1 MTIAA
6 SQTTVTGSLSASAL
20 TKQLSTTVPQK
31 GERTLTYV
39 PIIISALSLILAV
52 YTFLSKNSKEN
63 TTELTTVIVSLDN
76 IKTGIADIKAELN
89 SIKSSQKEDH
99 DKLIRVEESLK
110 SAWKQINKIQVGNS
124 MNEEENI

>member
-1 MTIAA
+1 MNYITIAV
-6 SQTTVTGSLSASAL
+6 S
-20 TKQLSTTVPQK
+20 
-31 GERTLTYV
+31 
-39 PIIISALSLILAV
+39 ILSLLLAG

-76 IKTGIADIKAELN
+76 IKSGIADIKAELN

-110 SAWKQINKIQVGNS
+110 SAWKQINKLSVGGI
-124 MNEEENI
+124 NEEEGS

>member
-1 MTIAA
+1 MAYVTIAV
-6 SQTTVTGSLSASAL
+6 S
-20 TKQLSTTVPQK
+20 
-31 GERTLTYV
+31 
-39 PIIISALSLILAV
+39 ILSLLLAG

-76 IKTGIADIKAELN
+76 IKSGIADIKAELN

-110 SAWKQINKIQVGNS
+110 SAWKQINKLSVGN
-124 MNEEENI
+124 MNEEEGS

>member
-1 MTIAA
+1 M
-6 SQTTVTGSLSASAL
+6 
-20 TKQLSTTVPQK
+20 
-31 GERTLTYV
+31 TYV

-52 YTFLSKNSKEN
+52 YTFISKNSKEN

-110 SAWKQINKIQVGNS
+110 SAWKQINKIHAGNS

>member
-1 MTIAA
+1 MNYVTIAV
-6 SQTTVTGSLSASAL
+6 S
-20 TKQLSTTVPQK
+20 
-31 GERTLTYV
+31 
-39 PIIISALSLILAV
+39 ILSLLLAG

-76 IKTGIADIKAELN
+76 IKSGIADIKAELN

-110 SAWKQINKIQVGNS
+110 SAWKQINKLSVGGI
-124 MNEEENI
+124 NEEEGS

>member
-1 MTIAA
+1 M
-6 SQTTVTGSLSASAL
+6 
-20 TKQLSTTVPQK
+20 
-31 GERTLTYV
+31 TYV

-110 SAWKQINKIQVGNS
+110 SAWKQINKIQVGNN

>member
-1 MTIAA
+1 MAYVTIAV
-6 SQTTVTGSLSASAL
+6 SIVSLL
-20 TKQLSTTVPQK
+20 
-31 GERTLTYV
+31 
-39 PIIISALSLILAV
+39 LAI
-52 YTFLSKNSKEN
+52 YTFLSRNNKEN

-76 IKTGIADIKAELN
+76 IKSGIADIKAELN
-89 SIKSSQKEDH
+89 SIKTSQREDH

>member
-1 MTIAA
+1 M
-6 SQTTVTGSLSASAL
+6 
-20 TKQLSTTVPQK
+20 
-31 GERTLTYV
+31 TYV

>member
-1 MTIAA
+1 M
-6 SQTTVTGSLSASAL
+6 
-20 TKQLSTTVPQK
+20 
-31 GERTLTYV
+31 EYV
-39 PIIISALSLILAV
+39 PIIVSILSLILAG

-76 IKTGIADIKAELN
+76 IKSGIADIKAELN

-110 SAWKQINKIQVGNS
+110 SAWKQINKLSVGNI
-124 MNEEENI
+124 NEEENV

>member
-1 MTIAA
+1 M
-6 SQTTVTGSLSASAL
+6 
-20 TKQLSTTVPQK
+20 
-31 GERTLTYV
+31 EYV
-39 PIIISALSLILAV
+39 PIIVSILSLILAG

-76 IKTGIADIKAELN
+76 IKSGIADIKAELN

-110 SAWKQINKIQVGNS
+110 SAWKQINKLSVGNI
-124 MNEEENI
+124 NEEEGL

>member
-1 MTIAA
+1 
-6 SQTTVTGSLSASAL
+6 
-20 TKQLSTTVPQK
+20 
-31 GERTLTYV
+31 LTYV

-99 DKLIRVEESLK
+99 DKLIRIEESLK

>member
-1 MTIAA
+1 MAYVTIAV
-6 SQTTVTGSLSASAL
+6 S
-20 TKQLSTTVPQK
+20 
-31 GERTLTYV
+31 
-39 PIIISALSLILAV
+39 ILSLLLAG

-76 IKTGIADIKAELN
+76 IKSGIADIKAELN

-110 SAWKQINKIQVGNS
+110 SAWKQINKLSVGNI
-124 MNEEENI
+124 NEEENI